1 MNEKKLT
8 EKQLGRLRLAYEVQQ
23 IANPYLKQGIYSKT
37 AIYLNFVVKEIP
49 ICINTFRKML
59 KEDVSNFPQLAEEY
73 QRLATL
79 QYLNFL
85 DKRRQK
91 RIKS

>member
-49 ICINTFRKML
+49 ICINTFKKNVERRCF
-59 KEDVSNFPQLAEEY
+59 EFP
-73 QRLATL
+73 TTC
-79 QYLNFL
+79 
-85 DKRRQK
+85 RRIPTSGNLTVFK
-91 RIKS
+91 LSG

>member
-37 AIYLNFVVKEIP
+37 AIYLKRSS
-49 ICINTFRKML
+49 IN
-59 KEDVSNFPQLAEEY
+59 
-73 QRLATL
+73 
-79 QYLNFL
+79 
-85 DKRRQK
+85 
-91 RIKS
+91 